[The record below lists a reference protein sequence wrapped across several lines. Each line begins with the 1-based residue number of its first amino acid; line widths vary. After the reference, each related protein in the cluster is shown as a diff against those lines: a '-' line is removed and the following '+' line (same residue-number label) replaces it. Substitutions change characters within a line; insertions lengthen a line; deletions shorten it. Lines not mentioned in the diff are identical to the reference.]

1 METTEITKDDIIKA
15 IQSMEEEDFSE
26 FLDSVSEQLEAF
38 VGGEKEASIC
48 PESKIEA
55 RNWVFAYIKLKEQ
68 IEWDEILIKHLVEK
82 YIDPVKRDIE
92 KCERS
97 QEFVKSG
104 LADFLVNAEETK
116 ISFPELATVS
126 EAKTPMKIIY
136 PEDEKAFLEKLEKE
150 ESEFVIKKSAL
161 NKKAMLA
168 SYRETKELPHSD
180 LIGENEG
187 RTIRV
192 TISKSRK

>member
-1 METTEITKDDIIKA
+1 
-15 IQSMEEEDFSE
+15 
-26 FLDSVSEQLEAF
+26 
-38 VGGEKEASIC
+38 
-48 PESKIEA
+48 
-55 RNWVFAYIKLKEQ
+55 
-68 IEWDEILIKHLVEK
+68 
-82 YIDPVKRDIE
+82 
-92 KCERS
+92 
-97 QEFVKSG
+97 
-104 LADFLVNAEETK
+104 
-116 ISFPELATVS
+116 
-126 EAKTPMKIIY
+126 MKIIY

-180 LIGENEG
+180 LIGESEG